1 MRMRGTY
8 AGALCA
14 SLAALGMGASAAQ
27 ANRPLFDSEAVRAKE
42 TPAEQIEGACGVA
55 AGPGGEIYVSD
66 YYHRAVDIFA
76 GSTYL
81 SQILTAQAPEG
92 PCGLAFSSAG
102 ALYAN
107 YYHQGVVR
115 LEPSFATF
123 DEGNVTGVAV
133 DAPGNVY
140 ANHRTYV
147 ASYKPSGEALAQIG
161 LGSLGDSYGLAV
173 SAFAATL
180 GDVYVADAADDTVK
194 VYEPAVDPDTPSEVI
209 AGPPG
214 GFNSLVDGA
223 LAIDPTNGHV
233 LVVDNLQPGFEHPQA
248 AIDEFDPT
256 GVFLGQLGTKI
267 IDAEPPGIA
276 VNDGGALYV
285 TSGNSEEANVLAFG
299 QYSASGP
306 EALAGPEAEQ
316 ASAAPQALAAVQAAA
331 AAPAPQG
338 TQLAK
343 KPHKKKHRH
352 HRGRKGSK

>member
-1 MRMRGTY
+1 MRVRTY
-8 AGALCA
+8 VGALCA
-14 SLAALGMGASAAQ
+14 SFAALTLGASPAQ
-27 ANRPLFDSEAVRAKE
+27 ASRPLFASEAVKAKE

-66 YYHRAVDIFA
+66 YYHRAVDVFA
-76 GSTYL
+76 SSTYL
-81 SQILTAQAPEG
+81 SQILTGEAPEG

-123 DEGNVTGVAV
+123 DEGDVTGVAV
-133 DAPGNVY
+133 DASGNVY

-161 LGSLGDSYGLAV
+161 LGSLEDSYGLAV
-173 SAFAATL
+173 STFAGTL

-194 VYEPAVDPDTPSEVI
+194 VYKPAVNPSTPSEVI

-214 GFNSLVDGA
+214 GFNSLVDA
-223 LAIDPTNGHV
+223 AVAIDPTNGHV

-248 AIDEFDPT
+248 AIDEFDST

-276 VNDGGALYV
+276 VDDGGALYV
-285 TSGNSEEANVLAFG
+285 TSGNSEEANVLAFA

-306 EALAGPEAEQ
+306 EELAGRQAEEAT
-316 ASAAPQALAAVQAAA
+316 AAPRVLAVVRAVE
-331 AAPAPQG
+331 AAPTPQG
-338 TQLAK
+338 TQLHK
-343 KPHKKKHRH
+343 QPHRKKHRH
-352 HRGRKGSK
+352 HRRRKGSK